1 MDINYLNNLT
11 SNITSSIIEP
21 KFTCFCGCKLNY
33 SSVKKHLR
41 SNKHKILVKA
51 KLFDELQTQLNSAPH
66 TS

>member
-1 MDINYLNNLT
+1 MDINYINNLT
-11 SNITSSIIEP
+11 SNITSSIIQP

-51 KLFDELQTQLNSAPH
+51 KLFDELQTQLNPTPH

>member
-1 MDINYLNNLT
+1 MDYNYINTIT
-11 SNITSSIIEP
+11 SNIIQP
-21 KFTCFCGCKLNY
+21 KYTCFCGSKLNY

-51 KLFDELQTQLNSAPH
+51 KLFDELNSQLNPTSH